1 VNLQCEAFSVQTP
14 CLDSSQSHK
23 CTCHDSPSPYLDTMA
38 LIYQSC
44 ETGVYF
50 GVRLCLHSSHR
61 LIYED
66 VRTFEIQVYAML
78 ALDKSRG
85 RKRLSLE

>member
-1 VNLQCEAFSVQTP
+1 
-14 CLDSSQSHK
+14 
-23 CTCHDSPSPYLDTMA
+23 MA
-38 LIYQSC
+38 LIYHSC
-44 ETGVYF
+44 VETGVYV

-66 VRTFEIQVYAML
+66 VLTFEIQVSAMP

-85 RKRLSLE
+85 RKRSSLAET